1 MPSARATDDP
11 PHSDEN
17 LLIVGL
23 RVGSLGRNRL
33 EVEFALALLV
43 EHTIASGAAAAY
55 MHPVSGH
62 HHDRSW
68 AEISDRR
75 RIRPRVP
82 DAADDHVLELAAV
95 RVQRV
100 IGAGR
105 DLAHLG
111 IRSHLGVAREHGELH
126 ALPLGELDPLQL
138 GERHHQRGLI
148 ALLRRRSRR
157 RPLLGF
163 LRLG

>member
-1 MPSARATDDP
+1 MTRLN
-11 PHSDEN
+11 SDEN

-43 EHTIASGAAAAY
+43 EHAIAFGAAAAY
-55 MHPVSGH
+55 VHPVGGH
-62 HHDRSW
+62 HHDRPG
-68 AEISDRR
+68 AEISGRR

-82 DAADDHVLELAAV
+82 DAADDHGFKLAAV
-95 RVQRV
+95 RVQGV
-100 IGAGR
+100 ISAAR
-105 DLAHLG
+105 DLAHLR
-111 IRSHLGVAREHGELH
+111 IRSLLGVAREHRELH
-126 ALPLGELDPLQL
+126 PLPLGELDPLQL
-138 GERHHQRGLI
+138 RERHHQRGLA